1 MRPLVKICGI
11 TRVQDA
17 MLAAALGADFIG
29 LNLFPRSPRSL
40 SLGKARE
47 IADAVRG
54 QVRTVGVFV
63 DTPTRELM
71 AIVDTIGLDFAQLHG
86 DEWPDEV
93 AVLGKRAIKVFR
105 SLPVTPVHIA
115 RHPLVWGFLVD
126 TPSAKLYGGTGIT
139 WDWRGLRDVRSPKP
153 MIIAGGI
160 SPENVRRALTE
171 SAADGVDVNSGV
183 EIEPRSQGS
192 TETQD
197 AVRGAAAWSELESD
211 CRRDLT
217 NTAISV
223 RSAGVSHPRP

>member
-17 MLAAALGADFIG
+17 MMAAALGADFIG

-63 DTPTRELM
+63 NTPTRELM
-71 AIVDTIGLDFAQLHG
+71 AIMDTIGLDFAQLHG

-93 AVLGKRAIKVFR
+93 AALGKRAIKVFR

-115 RHPLVWGFLVD
+115 RHPHVWGFLVD
-126 TPSAKLYGGTGIT
+126 TPSAKLFGGTGIT

-153 MIIAGGI
+153 MVIAGGI

-183 EIEPRSQGS
+183 ESSPGVKDPRRLKMLF
-192 TETQD
+192 EELK
-197 AVRGAAAWSELESD
+197 RG
-211 CRRDLT
+211 RT
-217 NTAISV
+217 
-223 RSAGVSHPRP
+223 